1 MFFDMQKYVYS
12 DSVFNITYI
21 VIKQILK
28 KFSFDKIIGKKNP
41 SFFFHCSVAAR
52 VFKIQWYL
60 REPELLENWPG
71 DKFFKLR
78 KSKLW
83 EC

>member
-1 MFFDMQKYVYS
+1 MCFNDILKAFYYFKNIQKKKKNKNKVMFFDMQKYVYS

-52 VFKIQWYL
+52 VFKIQ
-60 REPELLENWPG
+60 
-71 DKFFKLR
+71 
-78 KSKLW
+78 
-83 EC
+83 

>member
-52 VFKIQWYL
+52 VFKIQ
-60 REPELLENWPG
+60 
-71 DKFFKLR
+71 
-78 KSKLW
+78 
-83 EC
+83 